1 VGLRYDN
8 PPGGVKH
15 CLNTKIGAAELTVR
29 NRVTGKMQTLRTR
42 NRALFEILTDDT
54 GHGVPVRA

>member
-1 VGLRYDN
+1 LRYDN
-8 PPGGVKH
+8 PPGGIKH

-29 NRVTGKMQTLRTR
+29 DRNSGRSQTLRTG

-54 GHGVPVRA
+54 EHGVPILA